1 MEARVIFHRL
11 VQRDMDGILQ
21 YYRGEAGE
29 GLASRFYAAFM
40 AIVEQAAEE
49 PERFHYLEQP
59 IRRANIPKFPY
70 HFLYRRIPSGIRVLV
85 LRHDKRPPAFD
96 RSRK

>member
-1 MEARVIFHRL
+1 MATGVIFHRL

-29 GLASRFYAAFM
+29 SLASRFYEAFM
-40 AIVEQAAEE
+40 AVVEQAAEE
-49 PERFHYLEQP
+49 PERFHYLKQP
-59 IRRANIPKFPY
+59 IRRASIPKFPY

-85 LRHDKRPPAFD
+85 LRHDKRRPAFGL
-96 RSRK
+96 SRK